1 MFAGSP
7 EFDAPE
13 AALTPPASS
22 TAPVRTR
29 RRRANDLMSTV
40 FAKLDCTPRW
50 RERLWEITAPTLV
63 VHGAVDPFFPVGN
76 AEALAAAMPSATL
89 KILDGVGAELPCQA
103 HAQVAAAVLAHTA
116 P

>member
-1 MFAGSP
+1 
-7 EFDAPE
+7 
-13 AALTPPASS
+13 
-22 TAPVRTR
+22 
-29 RRRANDLMSTV
+29 MSMV

-50 RERLWEITAPTLV
+50 RERLWEITTPTLM

>member
-1 MFAGSP
+1 MG
-7 EFDAPE
+7 DH
-13 AALTPPASS
+13 
-22 TAPVRTR
+22 RT
-29 RRRANDLMSTV
+29 DT
-40 FAKLDCTPRW
+40 
-50 RERLWEITAPTLV
+50 V